1 MMAKKGEILG
11 IDHFKSIF
19 SPYRNQSIDLLC
31 SFFMKGELALNER
44 TLFDEDYTESL
55 VFY

>member
-1 MMAKKGEILG
+1 MAKKGKILG
-11 IDHFKSIF
+11 IGHFKSIF